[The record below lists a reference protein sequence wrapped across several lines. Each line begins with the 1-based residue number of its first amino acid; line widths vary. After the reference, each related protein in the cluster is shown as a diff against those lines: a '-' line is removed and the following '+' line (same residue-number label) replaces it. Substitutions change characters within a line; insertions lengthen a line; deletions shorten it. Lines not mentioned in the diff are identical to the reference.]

1 MKTNIDYELVDAVA
15 HRLHDLKSK
24 RTVKNKDILLR
35 PLEVVRASE
44 NGDKSLWNYWIDLR
58 YSMLES
64 RLKASRE
71 DDLKSIE
78 AGDIYLI
85 ADRDDIDK
93 TAIDRVYKVYSEV
106 YDV

>member
-1 MKTNIDYELVDAVA
+1 METNIDYKLVDAVA
-15 HRLHDLKSK
+15 SRLYDLKSK
-24 RTVKNKDILLR
+24 RTLKNRDILLR

-44 NGDKSLWNYWIDLR
+44 DGDESLWNYWTDLR

-78 AGDIYLI
+78 AGDIYLV
-85 ADRDDIDK
+85 ADRDDIDQ
-93 TAIDRVYKVYSEV
+93 TAIDRVYTVYAEV